1 MIEYVWLIGGLLGVI
16 SFFLDL
22 KTEENRWE
30 TLKDLFLGTG
40 FLLWYFRKDVLG
52 SLFLIASVVVYL
64 PEFWKKWI
72 RWRYG

>member
-1 MIEYVWLIGGLLGVI
+1 MIEYIWLALGILGLV
-16 SFFLDL
+16 SFILDL
-22 KTEENRWE
+22 KAEENRWE

-40 FLLWYFRKDVLG
+40 SLLWYFRKDILG

-64 PEFWKKWI
+64 PEFRKKWI

>member
-1 MIEYVWLIGGLLGVI
+1 MIDYVWLIGGLLGII

-22 KTEENRWE
+22 KTEENKWE
-30 TLKDLFLGTG
+30 TLKDLFLGAG
-40 FLLWYFRKDVLG
+40 FLLWYFGKDILG

-64 PEFWKKWI
+64 PEFRKKWV

>member
-1 MIEYVWLIGGLLGVI
+1 MIEYVWFIGGILGII

-22 KTEENRWE
+22 KTEENKWE

-52 SLFLIASVVVYL
+52 SLFLIVSVVVYL
-64 PEFWKKWI
+64 PEFRKKWI
-72 RWRYG
+72 RWRYR